1 MNHNLSIHEVEQ
13 IYENIKS
20 KNFSLDLTRG
30 KPSSEQLDLS
40 IKLDQC
46 LKDQHTHEG
55 IDTRNYG
62 EVLGLGDMRQLG
74 AEMLGCRKEMVI
86 AGGNSSLTLMANYL
100 SSLFFHGSGAGPWST
115 KVRNSFLCPVPG
127 YDRHFKLSEEFS
139 INMIPVG
146 LTGRGPDIK
155 LMKSIAL
162 DDPSLKGIW
171 CVPKHSNPTGET
183 YDLDSIEAI
192 LDLAESNKEFRIFWD
207 NAYAVHDFKESLD
220 LPNIF
225 DLAQKRGLED
235 CLIAF
240 ASTSKITYAGSG
252 VGFIAMSNTNQQRFL
267 KHYSSMVIGPDKINQ
282 LRHINFFKDLVGL
295 NDFMEQHAEIVRPK
309 FQTVENWLSKQN
321 FGSWTKPTGGYFVT
335 YKSEPGLAKEIIR
348 LADLA
353 GLKLTPAGATFPYG
367 VDPKDEIIR
376 IAPTACSAEDLE
388 KAMEIFNICVALA
401 TLKQAS

>member
-1 MNHNLSIHEVEQ
+1 
-13 IYENIKS
+13 
-20 KNFSLDLTRG
+20 
-30 KPSSEQLDLS
+30 
-40 IKLDQC
+40 
-46 LKDQHTHEG
+46 
-55 IDTRNYG
+55 
-62 EVLGLGDMRQLG
+62 
-74 AEMLGCRKEMVI
+74 
-86 AGGNSSLTLMANYL
+86 MANYL
-100 SSLFFHGSGAGPWST
+100 SSLFFHGSGGGPWST

-139 INMIPVG
+139 INMIPVS

-207 NAYAVHDFKESLD
+207 NAYAVHDFKNSLD

-235 CLIAF
+235 CVIAF

-252 VGFIAMSNTNQQRFL
+252 VGFIAMSNANQQRFL

-282 LRHINFFKDLVGL
+282 LRHINFFKDVVGL

-335 YKSEPGLAKEIIR
+335 YKSKSGLAKEIIR

-376 IAPTACSAEDLE
+376 IAPTACSTEELE

-401 TLKQAS
+401 TLKEGS